1 MLKKILILLQQ
12 IIFAVVLIYT
22 YNSLSISICSSIPIN
37 FLTVSLI
44 TLFGFFAMFQLI
56 IFSYY
61 I

>member
-22 YNSLSISICSSIPIN
+22 YDSLSISICSIIPIN